1 MPDIPEAVLEFLQHI
16 LIENR
21 SPAYLQ
27 ISLDGRLLFAA
38 GELGRYG
45 LSAAE
50 NGKPA
55 AHEVP
60 LLEGLLPLQGSEVHL
75 PCVQTPS
82 GRFADI
88 LLLGGTQ
95 EQWVVFIDSEAQYDR
110 QLLLQQRTNELN
122 LLRQQHEKL
131 LGRLSAAGAG
141 LDLSLLC
148 AKLDTIVLEL
158 SADGS
163 VIAPGG
169 VAGWFRQL
177 YAEFKSGQT
186 VAGLGERFPFLDN
199 FMFDAEDFWDSNRD
213 GRLKSG
219 PWTEVDS
226 SGEEIHL
233 EASAI
238 CLGGRRLLLIERLGR
253 QYDESRSLLQTVRES
268 RLEEQRRA
276 KEAQKKEILLHCIVH
291 DLAGP
296 LTGIKG
302 CLLLLQSENLSP
314 RGKELLEAGLRQTVR
329 QEKWIR
335 NILEVFAAELASI
348 EAFTRDPA
356 HAPDAAVCSREVVQ
370 ALLPAAA
377 AEKIILR
384 LSPSVDP
391 GVDWKV
397 AGEKNRLER
406 VLFNLIENA
415 LRHTAPGTT
424 VTVNLERGGDLI
436 TVMVDDEGPGV
447 PPEAAANMFQKFSQG
462 EGHAGKVGLGLYFC
476 RITVERWGGEIGC
489 YSLPERGARF
499 WFRLPAV
506 VVYSGT

>member
-1 MPDIPEAVLEFLQHI
+1 MYIPDAVLRFLQHF
-16 LIENR
+16 LIEAR
-21 SPAYLQ
+21 SPACLQ
-27 ISLDGRLLFAA
+27 VSRDGCLLSAT
-38 GELGRYG
+38 GELERYG
-45 LSAAE
+45 LSAVE
-50 NGKPA
+50 DGKTA
-55 AHEVP
+55 AREIP
-60 LLEGLLPLQGSEVHL
+60 LLEGLLPLQDREILL

-82 GRFADI
+82 GCYADI
-88 LLLGGTQ
+88 FLIGGTHAD
-95 EQWVVFIDSEAQYDR
+95 WVVLLESEAQYDR
-110 QLLLQQRTNELN
+110 QLLLQQKTNELN
-122 LLRQQHEKL
+122 LLRQQHKKL

-141 LDLSLLC
+141 LDTGLLC
-148 AKLDTIVLEL
+148 TKLDAVALEL
-158 SADGS
+158 PGDGS
-163 VIAPGG
+163 AVALGG
-169 VAGWFRQL
+169 AAGWFKQL
-177 YAEFKSGQT
+177 YPQFASGQT

-253 QYDESRSLLQTVRES
+253 QYAESQSLLQTLRET
-268 RLEEQRRA
+268 RLEEHKRA
-276 KEAQKKEILLHCIVH
+276 TESQKKEILLHCIIH

-302 CLLLLQSENLSP
+302 CLSLLQCENLSP
-314 RGKELLEAGLRQTVR
+314 KGKELLEAGLRQTVR

-335 NILEVFAAELASI
+335 TILEVFAAEVASI

-356 HAPDAAVCSREVVQ
+356 QAPDAAVCSREVVQ
-370 ALLPAAA
+370 ALLPAAT
-377 AEKIILR
+377 AEKIRLR
-384 LSPSVDP
+384 LSPSLDP

-424 VTVNLERGGDLI
+424 VTVRLERDGGQI
-436 TVMVDDEGPGV
+436 TLMVDDEGPGV
-447 PPEAAANMFQKFSQG
+447 PPQAAASLFQKFSQS
-462 EGHAGKVGLGLYFC
+462 EGKTGKVGLGLYFC

-506 VVYSGT
+506 VV